1 MVAAILDQTQDLTGA
16 EWHRLTSLF
25 PMPGF
30 VKTASEEQRL
40 GDTTKLPPTV
50 YAYPQQRLYPCH
62 TAAATWSS
70 AAFFMEKLSHWPVAD
85 ATAIWDRIKQAAAY
99 WNIDPQVE
107 QLAAAMTK
115 SAEAVLLSDA
125 DYALVW
131 GDGEAKQRHYPLRN
145 GEEVKAA
152 SAWLER
158 YRDDFTLEDRQQ
170 IAGKVLVKAAS
181 FNVTPDNNEYL
192 CRTAGFGYCTQQ
204 QLAACW
210 EKRANLV
217 RRQQPTYADRA
228 TAIAAAVLA
237 TPIDFRDHDMRVKL
251 AVLLDQF
258 DTETKLN
265 KLYGDGLERPEDQI
279 FQITEKVAAETAQ
292 SYVATTSGSVYEKA
306 AMSTIPL
313 EELRGWLGDDVAD
326 AVAIA
331 GCHLDTEKLA
341 AVISTLP
348 RPDAQVFDRLA
359 ASLGI
364 QPFARS
370 KSAATGFTAG
380 QFQELAAV

>member
-25 PMPGF
+25 AVPDF
-30 VKTASEEQRL
+30 VKLASHEQRL
-40 GDTTKLPPTV
+40 GDTTILPPTV

-62 TAAATWSS
+62 TKAATWAS
-70 AAFFMEKLSHWPVAD
+70 AAFFTEKQANWSADVA
-85 ATAIWDRIKQAAAY
+85 AAIWTRIKQAAAY
-99 WNIDPQVE
+99 WQIEPLIE
-107 QLAAAMTK
+107 QLTAAMTK
-115 SAEAVLLSDA
+115 SAAAILLTDA

-131 GDGEAKQRHYPLRN
+131 GADDVKQRHYPLRN
-145 GEEVKAA
+145 GAEVKAA
-152 SAWLER
+152 SAWLEKF
-158 YRDDFTLEDRQQ
+158 RDDFTLEDRQQ
-170 IAGKVLVKAAS
+170 IAAKVLVKAAS

-204 QLAACW
+204 QLAECW
-210 EKRANLV
+210 TKRANLV
-217 RRQQPTYADRA
+217 RRQQPAYAERA
-228 TAIAAAVLA
+228 TAVAAAVMA
-237 TPIDFRDHDMRVKL
+237 APIDFRDHDTRVKL
-251 AVLLDQF
+251 AVLMDQF
-258 DTETKLN
+258 DTETRLN

-279 FQITEKVAAETAQ
+279 FQITEKVASETAQ
-292 SYVATTSGSVYEKA
+292 AYVSTTSGTVYEKA
-306 AMSTIPL
+306 AMADISL
-313 EELRGWLGDDVAD
+313 DDVRGWLGDDIAD

-341 AVISTLP
+341 AVIGTLP

-370 KSAATGFTAG
+370 KSAAVGFTAA
-380 QFQELAAV
+380 QLQELAAI